1 MAMRQIEEIVNELKI
16 DCELKRVP
24 GYLFAAVSKDTEKE
38 IEFLQLDASLA
49 NAFGFDAD
57 FIEKDPLFDRPAVRF
72 PNQLKFHPLNY
83 VNALAKALPGDGC
96 HAFSETSGSNINSE
110 KCTGSA

>member
-1 MAMRQIEEIVNELKI
+1 MRQIEEIVNELKI

-24 GYLFAAVSKDTEKE
+24 GYLFAAVGKDTEKE

-57 FIEKDPLFDRPAVRF
+57 FIEKDPLFRPSRGEVPQSAQV
-72 PNQLKFHPLNY
+72 PS
-83 VNALAKALPGDGC
+83 AKLCERVGKSFAW
-96 HAFSETSGSNINSE
+96 
-110 KCTGSA
+110 

>member
-1 MAMRQIEEIVNELKI
+1 
-16 DCELKRVP
+16 VP
-24 GYLFAAVSKDTEKE
+24 GYLFAAVGKDTEKE
-38 IEFLQLDASLA
+38 TQSLQLDASLA

-83 VNALAKALPGDGC
+83 VNTLAKSLPGDGC
-96 HAFSETSGSNINSE
+96 HVSPRRAEAISIAKSMNFKLTLE
-110 KCTGSA
+110 

>member
-1 MAMRQIEEIVNELKI
+1 MRQIEDIVNELKI

-24 GYLFAAVSKDTEKE
+24 GYLFAAVGKDTEKE

-57 FIEKDPLFDRPAVRF
+57 FIEKDPLSTAPR
-72 PNQLKFHPLNY
+72 
-83 VNALAKALPGDGC
+83 
-96 HAFSETSGSNINSE
+96 
-110 KCTGSA
+110 